1 MKIITLCGSL
11 RFQKEMMQV
20 AKELSLN
27 GDCVLSPIYFSLQE
41 NNITKEQLLNLKQAH
56 FKRIELA
63 DAILIIDIDHYVG
76 KSTTKEIEYAKQ
88 LGKEILYYTNLFM

>member
-41 NNITKEQLLNLKQAH
+41 NNITKEQLLKLKQAH
-56 FKRIELA
+56 FKRIELNSKK
-63 DAILIIDIDHYVG
+63 DVGTEVRIIFP
-76 KSTTKEIEYAKQ
+76 KSSYI
-88 LGKEILYYTNLFM
+88 NL